1 MFSETTAGR
10 RLQGGLRAGRREE
23 DTGFTKHQ
31 DGVEG
36 CPSVKSLKPSE
47 GGGNSPF
54 KLLLGSKLDLFSSIQ
69 FQVHVEFF
77 TGHMSYVNL
86 KVGLVLNL
94 SGLFY
99 FGNFIYKWL

>member
-36 CPSVKSLKPSE
+36 CPSIKSLKPSE

-77 TGHMSYVNL
+77 TL
-86 KVGLVLNL
+86 L
-94 SGLFY
+94 
-99 FGNFIYKWL
+99 